1 MKERQLDGSVRTYVD
16 EDMKQSI
23 ILNLLEKIP
32 DFPLEEAE
40 KKAFTLGK
48 SLAEDIRIKRDYIEQ
63 REMQEEIRE
72 HFKALVRMNKESWEH
87 EYEYWNRL
95 NWK

>member
-1 MKERQLDGSVRTYVD
+1 MKERQPDGSVRTYVD

-40 KKAFTLGK
+40 RIA
-48 SLAEDIRIKRDYIEQ
+48 AE
-63 REMQEEIRE
+63 
-72 HFKALVRMNKESWEH
+72 ESVDS
-87 EYEYWNRL
+87 
-95 NWK
+95 